1 MALPIV
7 ETPRYECTLASQD
20 TKVQYRPFLVKEEK
34 VMLVALESDDDNAI
48 QEAVIQIISN
58 CIVTPGVKVNALS
71 IFDFEYLFLQ
81 VRSKSVGEVVNL
93 KLKCPDDEKVLVDH
107 ALHIDELEVKF
118 PEEHKLE
125 IPFTKDY
132 GVIMKIPTIM
142 QIANKKTML
151 DLSFNLVRDCI
162 AQIYNGDEV
171 HEANDLSVEELDEY
185 VEHLTTKQFKQIRE
199 YFESLPIVS
208 HLIKYKNPKS
218 GKEFTL
224 LLQGASDFFQ

>member
-1 MALPIV
+1 M
-7 ETPRYECTLASQD
+7 
-20 TKVQYRPFLVKEEK
+20 KV
-34 VMLVALESDDDNAI
+34 
-48 QEAVIQIISN
+48 
-58 CIVTPGVKVNALS
+58 
-71 IFDFEYLFLQ
+71 
-81 VRSKSVGEVVNL
+81 
-93 KLKCPDDEKVLVDH
+93 
-107 ALHIDELEVKF
+107 
-118 PEEHKLE
+118 
-125 IPFTKDY
+125 
-132 GVIMKIPTIM
+132 PTIM
-142 QIANKKTML
+142 QIANKRTML

-185 VEHLTTKQFKQIRE
+185 VEHLTTRQFKQIRE